1 MTERE
6 AIDLAESLNLP
17 RPARTREPGRNL
29 KITLGE
35 IADAHLRGVRWTAR
49 GGNGQFSVWEM
60 LNRAD
65 YAKKLCLVYRWVE
78 GSARRG
84 YAMVACPK
92 CRVVTCFGAE
102 CERESGH
109 DART

>member
-6 AIDLAESLNLP
+6 SIELAESLNLP
-17 RPARTREPGRNL
+17 RPQRTREPGRNL
-29 KITLGE
+29 LITLGE
-35 IADAHLRGVRWTAR
+35 IADAHKRGVRWHAR
-49 GGNGQFSVWEM
+49 GTNGQFSVWEM

-84 YAMVACPK
+84 YAMVACPD
-92 CRVVTCFGAE
+92 CRVVTCFGLE
-102 CERESGH
+102 CK
-109 DART
+109 